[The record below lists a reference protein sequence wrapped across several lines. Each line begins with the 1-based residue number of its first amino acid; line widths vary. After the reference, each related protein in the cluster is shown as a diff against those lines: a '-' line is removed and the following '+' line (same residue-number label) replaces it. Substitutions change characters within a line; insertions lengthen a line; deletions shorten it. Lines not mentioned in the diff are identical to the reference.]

1 VNESDRSVAKKWNV
15 GSAIAFAVSLVVHL
29 LVTLVLSWIIVGHS
43 GSGFN
48 GIAIRGSQLDDA
60 MDSEMDSLEISNS
73 AMEQAE
79 EENDPQKMQ
88 TPVSLPQANTRVDS
102 LASVSSVTPSLSSTA
117 FTETGLAVMLGGSNE
132 DSEGASGGSSKG
144 SPKGTGASFFGARAY
159 GHRFVFVIDSSS
171 SMIGPRWNA
180 LRVELNRALRSLS
193 QDQEFFV
200 ISFDFGAHPM
210 FNTLPPK
217 GEFLKPTR
225 DNIYRLNQWVG
236 SINHGSST
244 QPASAIGIALQ
255 LEPDAIF
262 LLSDGEIRDAT
273 LYDLRIY
280 NHSQDDNGKI
290 KVSIPIH
297 TVLLHSEVGYLTL
310 KAIADE
316 NDGVFTPVS
325 LFQSNR

>member
-1 VNESDRSVAKKWNV
+1 MNDADRSVVKKWNI
-15 GSAIAFAVSLVVHL
+15 GSAIAFTVSLVVHL
-29 LVTLVLSWIIVGHS
+29 LATLILSWIIVAHS

-60 MDSEMDSLEISNS
+60 MDSEMESLEISDS
-73 AMEQAE
+73 ASKHAE
-79 EENDPQKMQ
+79 EDNDPQKIPM
-88 TPVSLPQANTRVDS
+88 PVALPLTSTRVDS
-102 LASVSSVTPSLSSTA
+102 FASISSVTPSLSSTA
-117 FTETGLAVMLGGSNE
+117 FTETGLAVMLGGGNE

-144 SPKGTGASFFGARAY
+144 LPRGTGASFFGARAD
-159 GHRFVFVIDSSS
+159 GNRFVFVIDSSS
-171 SMIGPRWNA
+171 SMSGRRWEA
-180 LRVELNRALRSLS
+180 LRIELNRALRSLS
-193 QDQEFFV
+193 LDQEFFV
-200 ISFDFGAHPM
+200 ISFDVGAHPM

-217 GEFLKPTR
+217 GEFLKPTKE
-225 DNIYRLNQWVG
+225 NIDRLNRWIG

-244 QPASAIGIALQ
+244 QPASAIGIALR

-280 NHSQDDNGKI
+280 NHSQGDDGKI

-316 NDGVFTPVS
+316 NDGVFTPVT
-325 LFQSNR
+325 LFHSSR